1 MVKYKNFKVK
11 HFLFGD
17 CLTSFGQSLFLLN
30 FRHKETIYIYKIRVI
45 KKSIMKEI
53 EINGKNYKLKY
64 TIRSLFIWEQI
75 TGKSFKIENM
85 LDNYIF
91 FYSMILANNPDEIL
105 DWDTFLDALDADPTL
120 FKKMSDIIEEQQK
133 KDNLFT
139 NEEKSKK
146 GSKKK

>member
-1 MVKYKNFKVK
+1 
-11 HFLFGD
+11 
-17 CLTSFGQSLFLLN
+17 
-30 FRHKETIYIYKIRVI
+30 
-45 KKSIMKEI
+45 MKEI

-85 LDNYIF
+85 LDNYLF
-91 FYSMILANNPDEIL
+91 FYSMLLANNPDNIL
-105 DWDTFLDALDADPTL
+105 SWDDYINAMDEDPML
-120 FKKMSDIIEEQQK
+120 FKRMTDIIEEQQK

-139 NEEKSKK
+139 NEEKTKK

>member
-1 MVKYKNFKVK
+1 
-11 HFLFGD
+11 
-17 CLTSFGQSLFLLN
+17 
-30 FRHKETIYIYKIRVI
+30 
-45 KKSIMKEI
+45 MKEI

-75 TGKSFKIENM
+75 TGKSFKIEKM
-85 LDNYIF
+85 LDNYLF

-105 DWDTFLDALDADPTL
+105 EWDDYINAMDEDPTL
-120 FKKMSDIIEEQQK
+120 LKRMSDIIEEQQK

-139 NEEKSKK
+139 NEEKDKK

>member
-1 MVKYKNFKVK
+1 
-11 HFLFGD
+11 
-17 CLTSFGQSLFLLN
+17 
-30 FRHKETIYIYKIRVI
+30 
-45 KKSIMKEI
+45 MKEI

-64 TIRSLFIWEQI
+64 TIRSLFIFEQI

-85 LDNYIF
+85 LDNYTF
-91 FYSMILANNPDEIL
+91 FYSMILANNPDNIL
-105 DWDTFLDALDADPTL
+105 SWDDYLDAMDEDPAL

-139 NEEKSKK
+139 NEEKGKK

>member
-1 MVKYKNFKVK
+1 
-11 HFLFGD
+11 
-17 CLTSFGQSLFLLN
+17 
-30 FRHKETIYIYKIRVI
+30 
-45 KKSIMKEI
+45 MKEI

-91 FYSMILANNPDEIL
+91 FYSMILANNPNEIL

-139 NEEKSKK
+139 TEEKGKK

>member
-1 MVKYKNFKVK
+1 
-11 HFLFGD
+11 
-17 CLTSFGQSLFLLN
+17 
-30 FRHKETIYIYKIRVI
+30 
-45 KKSIMKEI
+45 MKEI

-91 FYSMILANNPDEIL
+91 FYSMILANNPDETL

>member
-1 MVKYKNFKVK
+1 
-11 HFLFGD
+11 
-17 CLTSFGQSLFLLN
+17 
-30 FRHKETIYIYKIRVI
+30 
-45 KKSIMKEI
+45 MKEI

-85 LDNYIF
+85 LDNYLF

-105 DWDTFLDALDADPTL
+105 AWDDYLNAMDEDPTL
-120 FKKMSDIIEEQQK
+120 FKRMSDIIEEQQK

-139 NEEKSKK
+139 TEEKDKK
-146 GSKKK
+146 GKGTKKK

>member
-1 MVKYKNFKVK
+1 
-11 HFLFGD
+11 
-17 CLTSFGQSLFLLN
+17 
-30 FRHKETIYIYKIRVI
+30 
-45 KKSIMKEI
+45 MKEI

-85 LDNYIF
+85 LDNYLF
-91 FYSMILANNPDEIL
+91 FYSMILANNPDNIL
-105 DWDTFLDALDADPTL
+105 TWDDYINAMDEDPML
-120 FKKMSDIIEEQQK
+120 FKRMTDIIEEQQK

-139 NEEKSKK
+139 NEEKTKK

>member
-1 MVKYKNFKVK
+1 
-11 HFLFGD
+11 
-17 CLTSFGQSLFLLN
+17 
-30 FRHKETIYIYKIRVI
+30 
-45 KKSIMKEI
+45 MKEI

-85 LDNYIF
+85 LDNYLF

-105 DWDTFLDALDADPTL
+105 AWDDYLNAMDEDPTL
-120 FKKMSDIIEEQQK
+120 FKRMSDIIEEQQK

-139 NEEKSKK
+139 TEEKDKKSK
-146 GSKKK
+146 GTKKK

>member
-1 MVKYKNFKVK
+1 
-11 HFLFGD
+11 
-17 CLTSFGQSLFLLN
+17 
-30 FRHKETIYIYKIRVI
+30 
-45 KKSIMKEI
+45 MKEI

-85 LDNYIF
+85 LDNYLF
-91 FYSMILANNPDEIL
+91 FYSMLLANNPDNIL
-105 DWDTFLDALDADPTL
+105 SWDDYINAMDEDPML
-120 FKKMSDIIEEQQK
+120 FKRMTDIIEEQQK

-139 NEEKSKK
+139 NEEKNKK